1 MGMEIMLK
9 MTMNMT
15 DDEETGTWCT
25 VYSTEILTRMQC
37 DTHSVN
43 FTVHGTM
50 LTIKDGIMQ
59 YD

>member
-1 MGMEIMLK
+1 MLK

-25 VYSTEILTRMQC
+25 VYNTEILTRMQC

-59 YD
+59 CD